1 LPVIYLITSQPLL
14 PFQENTMNALSRL
27 VAVAMLTLPLLA
39 NAYPTKPVR
48 LIIPFPPGGA
58 SDYVGRA
65 VGQSLAE
72 MWGQTVVVDNRGGA
86 GATIGT
92 GLVAKSPADG
102 YTMLMGVN
110 AGVVIAPSIYPELSY
125 DPIKDLLPL
134 ASFALSP
141 QLLVVTNGLP
151 VKTVQDLVALA
162 KSKPDQLSFAS
173 SGNGALPHLGAAMFN
188 MMTGIKAVHV
198 PYKGSGPALP
208 DLIAGRTQYMI
219 DIIVSALPMVQS
231 GKLRMLGVT
240 TTKRYPT
247 LPDVPTIAES
257 GLPGYEAAQWYGLFA
272 PAGLPAPIAKKV
284 EADVEKLLDNKPLRA
299 GLSQRGAEMMYG
311 NSAQFKA
318 VVKQDI
324 AKWAKVVK
332 ETGVR
337 AD

>member
-1 LPVIYLITSQPLL
+1 
-14 PFQENTMNALSRL
+14 MNAISRL
-27 VAVAMLTLPLLA
+27 TALAALLLPLLA

-48 LIIPFPPGGA
+48 VIIPFPPGGA

-65 VGQSLAE
+65 AVQAVSE
-72 MWGQTVVVDNRGGA
+72 IWGQNVVVDNRGGA

-92 GLVAKSPADG
+92 GLVAKSAPDG
-102 YTMLMGVN
+102 YTLLMGVN
-110 AGVVIAPSIYPELSY
+110 AGVVIAPSIYPDLAY
-125 DPIKDLLPL
+125 DPRKDLTAL

-151 VKTVQDLVALA
+151 VKSVQELVALA
-162 KSKPDQLSFAS
+162 KSRPEQLSYAS
-173 SGNGALPHLGAAMFN
+173 SGNGGLPHLGAAMFN

-231 GKLRMLGVT
+231 GKLRMLAVT
-240 TTKRYPT
+240 TAKRYPT
-247 LPDVPTIAES
+247 LPEVPTVAES

-272 PAGLPAPIAKKV
+272 PAGVPAAVAKKI
-284 EADVEKLLDNKPLRA
+284 ETDVAKLLDNKPLRA
-299 GLSQRGAEMMYG
+299 NLSQRGAEMVYG
-311 NSAQFKA
+311 NSAQFTA
-318 VVKQDI
+318 VVKRDI
-324 AKWAKVVK
+324 EKWAKVVK
-332 ETGVR
+332 ETGAK

>member
-1 LPVIYLITSQPLL
+1 
-14 PFQENTMNALSRL
+14 MNALSRIAAL
-27 VAVAMLTLPLLA
+27 ALFMLPLA
-39 NAYPTKPVR
+39 ATAYPTKPVR
-48 LIIPFPPGGA
+48 LVIPFPPGGA

-65 VGQSLAE
+65 VGQSLSE
-72 MWGQTVVVDNRGGA
+72 LWKQNVVVDNRGGA

-92 GLVAKSPADG
+92 GLVAKSPTDG
-102 YTMLMGVN
+102 YTLLMGVN
-110 AGVVIAPSIYPELSY
+110 AGVVIAPSIYPDLSY
-125 DPIKDLLPL
+125 DPRKDLAAL

-151 VKTVQDLVALA
+151 VKSVQDLVTLA
-162 KSKPDQLSFAS
+162 KAKPEQLSFAS

-219 DIIVSALPMVQS
+219 DIIVSALPLVQS
-231 GKLRMLGVT
+231 GKLRMLAVT
-240 TTKRYPT
+240 TAKRYPT
-247 LPDVPTIAES
+247 LPEVPTVAES

-272 PAGLPAPIAKKV
+272 PAGVPTAVAKKI
-284 EADVEKLLDNKPLRA
+284 ETDVGRLFDNKALRA
-299 GLSQRGAEMMYG
+299 GLAQRGAEMMYG
-311 NSAQFKA
+311 NSAQFTA

-332 ETGVR
+332 ETGAR

>member
-1 LPVIYLITSQPLL
+1 
-14 PFQENTMNALSRL
+14 MNALSRFAAL
-27 VAVAMLTLPLLA
+27 ALFVLPLA
-39 NAYPTKPVR
+39 AAAFPTKPVR
-48 LIIPFPPGGA
+48 LVIPFPPGGA

-65 VGQSLAE
+65 VGQSLSE
-72 MWGQTVVVDNRGGA
+72 LWKQNVVVDNRGGA

-92 GLVAKSPADG
+92 GLVAKSPPDG
-102 YTMLMGVN
+102 YTLLMGVN
-110 AGVVIAPSIYPELSY
+110 AGVVIAPSIYPDLSY
-125 DPIKDLLPL
+125 DPRRDLAAL

-151 VKTVQDLVALA
+151 VKSVQDLVALA
-162 KSKPDQLSFAS
+162 KSKPEQLSFAS

-219 DIIVSALPMVQS
+219 DIIVSALPLVQS
-231 GKLRMLGVT
+231 GKLRMLAVT
-240 TTKRYPT
+240 TNKRYPT
-247 LPDVPTIAES
+247 LPEVPTVAES

-272 PAGLPAPIAKKV
+272 PAGVPASIAKKV
-284 EADVEKLLDNKPLRA
+284 EGDIAKLVDNKTLRA

-311 NSAQFKA
+311 DSAQFSA

-332 ETGVR
+332 ETGAR

>member
-1 LPVIYLITSQPLL
+1 MPTLMRLI
-14 PFQENTMNALSRL
+14 AL
-27 VAVAMLTLPLLA
+27 VLLA
-39 NAYPTKPVR
+39 ALPQIASAYPTKPVR
-48 LIIPFPPGGA
+48 MIIPFPPGGA

-65 VGQSLAE
+65 VAQSLAE
-72 MWGQTVVVDNRGGA
+72 MWGQNVVVDNRGGA

-102 YTMLMGVN
+102 YTLLMGVN
-110 AGVVIAPSIYPELSY
+110 AGVVIAPSIYPDLPY
-125 DPIKDLLPL
+125 DPLKELKPL

-151 VKTVQDLVALA
+151 VKSVKDLVALA
-162 KSKPDQLSFAS
+162 KAKPEQLSFAS

-219 DIIVSALPMVQS
+219 DIIVSALPLVQS
-231 GKLRMLGVT
+231 GKLRMLAVT
-240 TTKRYPT
+240 TTRRYPT
-247 LPDVPTIAES
+247 LPEVPTVAES

-272 PAGLPAPIAKKV
+272 PASLAAPIAKKI
-284 EADVEKLLDNKPLRA
+284 ESDVAKLPDNKALRA

-311 NSAQFKA
+311 DSVQFTA

-332 ETGVR
+332 ETGAR

>member
-1 LPVIYLITSQPLL
+1 
-14 PFQENTMNALSRL
+14 MNALSRFAVL
-27 VAVAMLTLPLLA
+27 VLCMLPLA
-39 NAYPTKPVR
+39 ATAYPTKPVR
-48 LIIPFPPGGA
+48 LVIPFPPGGA

-65 VGQSLAE
+65 VGQSLSE
-72 MWGQTVVVDNRGGA
+72 LWKQNVVVDNRGGA

-92 GLVAKSPADG
+92 GLVAKGTPDG
-102 YTMLMGVN
+102 YTLLMGVN
-110 AGVVIAPSIYPELSY
+110 AGVVIAPSIYPDLSY
-125 DPIKDLLPL
+125 DPRKDLAAL

-151 VKTVQDLVALA
+151 VKSVQDLVALA
-162 KSKPDQLSFAS
+162 KSKPEQLSFAS

-219 DIIVSALPMVQS
+219 DIIVSALPLVQS
-231 GKLRMLGVT
+231 GKLRMLAVT
-240 TTKRYPT
+240 TTRRYPT
-247 LPDVPTIAES
+247 LPEVPTVAES

-272 PAGLPAPIAKKV
+272 PAGVPAAIAKKI
-284 EADVEKLLDNKPLRA
+284 ETDIAKLLDNKTLRA
-299 GLSQRGAEMMYG
+299 NLSQRGAEMMYG
-311 NSAQFKA
+311 DSAQFTA

-332 ETGVR
+332 ETGAR

>member
-1 LPVIYLITSQPLL
+1 MHILFRLIAAAWLITMPLAS
-14 PFQENTMNALSRL
+14 T
-27 VAVAMLTLPLLA
+27 
-39 NAYPTKPVR
+39 AYPTKPVR
-48 LIIPFPPGGA
+48 MIIPFPPGGA
-58 SDYVGRA
+58 SDYVGRT
-65 VGQSLAE
+65 VSQGLAE
-72 MWGQTVVVDNRGGA
+72 MWGQNVVVDNRGGA

-92 GLVAKSPADG
+92 GLVAKAPPDG
-102 YTMLMGVN
+102 YTLLMGVN

-125 DPIKDLLPL
+125 DPRKDLLAL
-134 ASFALSP
+134 SSFALSP

-151 VKTVQDLVALA
+151 VKNVKDLVALA
-162 KSKPDQLSFAS
+162 KTKPEQLSFAS

-219 DIIVSALPMVQS
+219 DIIVSALPLVQS
-231 GKLRMLGVT
+231 GKLRMLAVT
-240 TTKRYPT
+240 TAKRYPT
-247 LPDVPTIAES
+247 LPEVPTVAES

-272 PAGLPAPIAKKV
+272 PSGLPAPIAKKI
-284 EADVEKLLDNKPLRA
+284 EADTLLLLDNKTLRA

-311 NSAQFKA
+311 NSAQFTA

-332 ETGVR
+332 ETGAR

>member
-1 LPVIYLITSQPLL
+1 MHTLIRLMTFVLLTALPY
-14 PFQENTMNALSRL
+14 
-27 VAVAMLTLPLLA
+27 VAS
-39 NAYPTKPVR
+39 AYPTKPLR

-72 MWGQTVVVDNRGGA
+72 MWGQTVVIDNRGGA

-92 GLVAKSPADG
+92 GLVAKSPPDG
-102 YTMLMGVN
+102 YTLLMGVN
-110 AGVVIAPSIYPELSY
+110 AGVVIAPSVYPDLQY
-125 DPIKDLLPL
+125 DPRKDLMALS
-134 ASFALSP
+134 SFALSP

-151 VKTVQDLVALA
+151 VKSVKELIALGKA
-162 KSKPDQLSFAS
+162 KPGQLSYAS
-173 SGNGALPHLGAAMFN
+173 SGNGALPHLAAAMFN
-188 MMTGIKAVHV
+188 MMTGVNAVHV

-219 DIIVSALPMVQS
+219 DIIVSALPQVQS
-231 GKLRMLGVT
+231 GKLRALAVT

-247 LPDVPTIAES
+247 LPEIPTVAEN

-272 PAGLPAPIAKKV
+272 PAGTPGPVSKKI
-284 EADVEKLLDNKPLRA
+284 EADVAKLMDNKTLRS

-311 NSAQFKA
+311 NSVQFSA

-324 AKWAKVVK
+324 EKWAKVVK
-332 ETGVR
+332 ETGAR

>member
-1 LPVIYLITSQPLL
+1 MHLIT
-14 PFQENTMNALSRL
+14 RL
-27 VAVAMLTLPLLA
+27 IAVAVFSGMPLA
-39 NAYPTKPVR
+39 ASAYPTKPVR
-48 LIIPFPPGGA
+48 MIIPFPPGGA
-58 SDYVGRA
+58 SDYVGRTVA
-65 VGQSLAE
+65 HALSE
-72 MWGQTVVVDNRGGA
+72 MWGQNVVVDNRGGA

-92 GLVAKSPADG
+92 GLVAKAPPDG
-102 YTMLMGVN
+102 YTLLMGVN
-110 AGVVIAPSIYPELSY
+110 AGVVIAPSIYPDLSY
-125 DPIKDLLPL
+125 DPRKDLLAL
-134 ASFALSP
+134 SSFALSP

-151 VKTVQDLVALA
+151 VKSVKDLVALA
-162 KSKPDQLSFAS
+162 KTKPEQLSFAS

-219 DIIVSALPMVQS
+219 DIIVSALPLVQS
-231 GKLRMLGVT
+231 GKLRMLAVT
-240 TTKRYPT
+240 TAKRYPT
-247 LPDVPTIAES
+247 LPEVPTVAES

-272 PAGLPAPIAKKV
+272 PTGLPGPIAKKI
-284 EADVEKLLDNKPLRA
+284 EADTVLLLDNKPLRA

-311 NSAQFKA
+311 NSAQFTA

-332 ETGVR
+332 ETGAR

>member
-1 LPVIYLITSQPLL
+1 MRLITRLIAAAVFAGIPLA
-14 PFQENTMNALSRL
+14 TS
-27 VAVAMLTLPLLA
+27 
-39 NAYPTKPVR
+39 AYPTKPVR
-48 LIIPFPPGGA
+48 MIIPFPPGGA
-58 SDYVGRA
+58 SDYVGRTVA
-65 VGQSLAE
+65 QALSE
-72 MWGQTVVVDNRGGA
+72 MWGQNVVVDNRGGA

-102 YTMLMGVN
+102 YTLLMGVN
-110 AGVVIAPSIYPELSY
+110 AGVVIAPSIYPDLSY
-125 DPIKDLLPL
+125 DPRRDLVAL

-151 VKTVQDLVALA
+151 VKSVKDLVALA
-162 KSKPDQLSFAS
+162 KAKPDQLSFAS
-173 SGNGALPHLGAAMFN
+173 SGNGALPHLAAAMFN
-188 MMTGIKAVHV
+188 ITAGIKAAHV

-219 DIIVSALPMVQS
+219 DIIVSALPLVQS
-231 GKLRMLGVT
+231 GKLRMLAVT

-247 LPDVPTIAES
+247 LPEVPTVAES

-272 PAGLPAPIAKKV
+272 PAGLPATIAKKI
-284 EADVEKLLDNKPLRA
+284 ENDVALLSDNKPLRS

-311 NSAQFKA
+311 NSAQFTA

-324 AKWAKVVK
+324 AKWAKVAK
-332 ETGVR
+332 ETGAR

>member
-1 LPVIYLITSQPLL
+1 
-14 PFQENTMNALSRL
+14 MNALSRPL
-27 VAVAMLTLPLLA
+27 SRLLAIALFTLPLLA
-39 NAYPTKPVR
+39 AAYPSKPVR
-48 LIIPFPPGGA
+48 LVIPFPPGGA

-65 VGQSLAE
+65 VGQSLSE
-72 MWGQTVVVDNRGGA
+72 LWKQNIVVDNRGGA

-102 YTMLMGVN
+102 YTLLMGVN
-110 AGVVIAPSIYPELSY
+110 AGVVIAPNIYPDLSY
-125 DPIKDLLPL
+125 DPRKDLAAL

-151 VKTVQDLVALA
+151 VKSVQDLVALA
-162 KSKPDQLSFAS
+162 KAKPEQLSFAS

-219 DIIVSALPMVQS
+219 DIIVSALPLVQS
-231 GKLRMLGVT
+231 GKLRMLAVT

-247 LPDVPTIAES
+247 LPEVPTVAES

-272 PAGLPAPIAKKV
+272 PAGVPAAVAKKI
-284 EADVEKLLDNKPLRA
+284 ETDVARLVDNKSLRT
-299 GLSQRGAEMMYG
+299 GLAQRGAEMMYG
-311 NSAQFKA
+311 NSAQFTA

-332 ETGVR
+332 ETGAK

>member
-1 LPVIYLITSQPLL
+1 MRTLI
-14 PFQENTMNALSRL
+14 RL
-27 VAVAMLTLPLLA
+27 IALTLLTALPLA
-39 NAYPTKPVR
+39 AAAYPTKPVR

-65 VGQSLAE
+65 VAQSLSE
-72 MWGQTVVVDNRGGA
+72 LWGQNVVPDNRGGA

-92 GLVAKSPADG
+92 SLVAKSPPDG
-102 YTMLMGVN
+102 YTLLMGVN
-110 AGVVIAPSIYPELSY
+110 AGVVIAPSVYPELNY
-125 DPIKDLLPL
+125 DPRKDLAAL

-151 VKTVQDLVALA
+151 VKSVKELVALA
-162 KSKPDQLSFAS
+162 KSKSGQLSYAS
-173 SGNGALPHLGAAMFN
+173 SGNGALPHLAAAMFN
-188 MMTGIKAVHV
+188 MMTGIEAVHV

-219 DIIVSALPMVQS
+219 DIIVSALPQVQG
-231 GKLRMLGVT
+231 GKLRALAVT

-247 LPDVPTIAES
+247 LPEIPTVAES

-272 PAGLPAPIAKKV
+272 PTGTPAPIAKKI
-284 EADVEKLLDNKPLRA
+284 EADVAQLLDNKPLRT

-311 NSAQFKA
+311 NSAQFSA

-324 AKWAKVVK
+324 AKWARVVK
-332 ETGVR
+332 ETGAR